1 MIHTNVTNL
10 DPQRIKESDDR
21 KWERKLFD
29 FAMTLSENEIQL
41 VEEFLSIDRK
51 KDSINLIK
59 FVATHSDSEKQLIKE
74 LLGIV
79 LRIPDEST
87 VPCEVVQFKTK

>member
-1 MIHTNVTNL
+1 MTHTNVTNL

-41 VEEFLSIDRK
+41 VEEFLSIRTPDLA
-51 KDSINLIK
+51 DFNLIP
-59 FVATHSDSEKQLIKE
+59 I
-74 LLGIV
+74 
-79 LRIPDEST
+79 
-87 VPCEVVQFKTK
+87 